1 MIQCVQVK
9 VFSLMIKQCLYSCNL
24 AKEKRPTLLKAEQW
38 PFYTQTKK
46 LDLTNII
53 ESTADINNGC
63 FRPSNNIIVQLL
75 KKNENRP
82 QSKSL

>member
-9 VFSLMIKQCLYSCNL
+9 VFSLIIKQCLYFCNL

-53 ESTADINNGC
+53 ESTADINNGL
-63 FRPSNNIIVQLL
+63 FFDLVLVIIQ
-75 KKNENRP
+75 
-82 QSKSL
+82 